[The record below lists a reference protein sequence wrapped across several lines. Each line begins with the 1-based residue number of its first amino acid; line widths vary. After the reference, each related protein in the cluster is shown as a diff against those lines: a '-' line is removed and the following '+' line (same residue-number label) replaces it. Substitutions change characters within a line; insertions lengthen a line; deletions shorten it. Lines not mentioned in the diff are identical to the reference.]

1 MSRTYRLRLEHA
13 AGRSAP
19 DALIAWSR
27 TELEPRSVSRWL
39 RRRWLLLRMTPDEFR
54 AVQRSA
60 TKQAWATR
68 HQIARRLRHD
78 PFDR

>member
-1 MSRTYRLRLEHA
+1 
-13 AGRSAP
+13 
-19 DALIAWSR
+19 
-27 TELEPRSVSRWL
+27 
-39 RRRWLLLRMTPDEFR
+39 MTPDEFR

-78 PFDR
+78 NLTDEQINQLTRKELTR